1 MIPDR
6 DRPIAVTFTDVDLCV
21 TLANQRQISI
31 SLVDYPVL
39 QQATVEQR
47 AKVSFMLAGLYWSE
61 LNLDLS
67 LLELLGG
74 TASPVRRHKPR
85 FCEG

>member
-31 SLVDYPVL
+31 PLANYPVL
-39 QQATVEQR
+39 VHATAEQR
-47 AKVSFMLAGLYWSE
+47 ANVYLTLASLYWFE
-61 LNLDLS
+61 LNLDIS
-67 LLELLGG
+67 LLELMGDPSSL
-74 TASPVRRHKPR
+74 TRRHKPR

>member
-21 TLANQRQISI
+21 TLANERQINI
-31 SLVDYPVL
+31 PLATYHAL
-39 QQATVEQR
+39 EQATPEQR
-47 AKVSFMLAGLYWSE
+47 TKVQLSLSGLYWSE